1 MRLLCR
7 TAQEVRIAPRQCR
20 TDSLGGVTEGFS
32 ADRIALRGSVSY
44 VNNTLNSSANAL
56 NAKPYGVYA
65 AQALRIR
72 FAGRAEVN
80 PGDGALLPGEETPCW
95 RCVEVEH
102 FPFTTVARF
111 ERLVV

>member
-1 MRLLCR
+1 MRLLYR
-7 TAQEVRIAPRQCR
+7 TAREVRIAPRQCG

-32 ADRIALRGSVSY
+32 PDRIALRGSVSY

-56 NAKPYGVYA
+56 IAKPYGIFA

-72 FAGRAEVN
+72 FAGHAEVS
-80 PGDGALLPGEETPCW
+80 PGDGMLLSGEDAPCW
-95 RCVEVEH
+95 RCLEVER

-111 ERLVV
+111 ERITE